1 MQENKNLLCAALLLM
16 FTTVR
21 FIISII
27 MASAYQ
33 SYQTIE
39 RLQEAIGQE
48 VTLNG
53 WVYDTTGKG
62 KLQFIKLRDGSGIAQ
77 CVVFKPNVAE
87 EVFEAA
93 KSLTQES
100 SVRIIGTVRAEER
113 APGGVEVDV
122 KEIKIWQIAKDY
134 PITPKEH
141 GDAFLMEN
149 RHLWLRSTRQ
159 HAIMRVRAT
168 IVKAIRDF
176 FDGNGFTLMDSPILT
191 PAACEGTSTLFET
204 EYFDLGKAYLSQSGQ
219 LYGEASAMAQ
229 GKIYTFGPTFRAEK
243 SKTRRH
249 LTEFWMVEPEAA
261 FFELADDMDLAEDFV
276 EYIVQTVLK
285 HRQQE
290 LATLGRDITKL
301 EKVRRPFHRMS
312 YTEAVEWLNKNN
324 VKLNKKQPD
333 GTEIQVDFPWGE
345 DFGAPQEEALMQQFE
360 KPCIVHRY
368 PTEVKAFYMK
378 RDPDNPK
385 VALAMDMLAP
395 EGAGE
400 IIGGSQREDDFDAL
414 KERILSHDLPLE
426 SFEWYLDLRRYGSV
440 PHSGFGLGLERTVKW
455 ITGAEHIRETNPYP
469 RMIYRIQP

>member
-1 MQENKNLLCAALLLM
+1 MRVSFFLALNNLPNSQILY
-16 FTTVR
+16 
-21 FIISII
+21 SI
-27 MASAYQ
+27 MVVSAYK
-33 SYQTIE
+33 SFQTIE
-39 RLQEAIGQE
+39 QLPSLVGQT
-48 VTLNG
+48 VKLRG

-62 KLQFIKLRDGSGIAQ
+62 KLQFIKLRDGSGVVQ
-77 CVVFKPNVAE
+77 CVMLKTAVSE
-87 EVFEAA
+87 EIFDAA
-93 KSLTQES
+93 KTLTQES
-100 SVRIIGTVRAEER
+100 SLTIHGTVRADER
-113 APGGVEVDV
+113 APSGVEVDV
-122 KEIKIWQIAKDY
+122 TDLQIHHITKDY
-134 PITPKEH
+134 PISPKEH

-168 IVKAIRDF
+168 VVKAIRDF

-229 GKIYTFGPTFRAEK
+229 GKVYTFGPTFRAEK

-249 LTEFWMVEPEAA
+249 LTEFWMVEPEMV

-285 HRQQE
+285 HREAE
-290 LATLGRDITKL
+290 LKALGRDITKL
-301 EKVRRPFHRMS
+301 EKVKRPFHRMS

-324 VKLNKKQPD
+324 VKLNKKQAD
-333 GTEIQVDFPWGE
+333 GTEIQIDFPWGE

-378 RDPDNPK
+378 RDPENPK

-400 IIGGSQREDDFDAL
+400 IIGGSQREDDFEAL

-455 ITGAEHIRETNPYP
+455 ITGADHIRETNPYP
-469 RMIYRIQP
+469 RMIYRIHP

>member
-1 MQENKNLLCAALLLM
+1 MRVSFFLALNNLPNSQILY
-16 FTTVR
+16 
-21 FIISII
+21 SI
-27 MASAYQ
+27 MVVSAYK
-33 SYQTIE
+33 SFQTIE
-39 RLQEAIGQE
+39 QLPSLVGQT
-48 VTLNG
+48 VKLRG

-62 KLQFIKLRDGSGIAQ
+62 KLQFIKLRDGSGVVQ
-77 CVVFKPNVAE
+77 CVMLKTAVSE
-87 EVFEAA
+87 EIFDAA
-93 KSLTQES
+93 KTLTQES
-100 SVRIIGTVRAEER
+100 SLTIHGTVRADER
-113 APGGVEVDV
+113 APSGVEVDV
-122 KEIKIWQIAKDY
+122 TDLQIHHITKDY
-134 PITPKEH
+134 PISPKEH

-168 IVKAIRDF
+168 VVKAIRDF

-229 GKIYTFGPTFRAEK
+229 GKVYTFGPTFRAEK

-249 LTEFWMVEPEAA
+249 LTEFWMVEPEMA

-285 HRQQE
+285 HREAE
-290 LATLGRDITKL
+290 LKALGRDITKL
-301 EKVRRPFHRMS
+301 EKVKRPFHRMS

-324 VKLNKKQPD
+324 VKLNKKQAD
-333 GTEIQVDFPWGE
+333 GTEIQIDFPWGE

-378 RDPDNPK
+378 RDPENPK

-400 IIGGSQREDDFDAL
+400 IIGGSQREDDFEAL

-455 ITGAEHIRETNPYP
+455 ITGADHIRETNPYP
-469 RMIYRIQP
+469 RMIYRIHP

>member
-1 MQENKNLLCAALLLM
+1 M
-16 FTTVR
+16 VV
-21 FIISII
+21 
-27 MASAYQ
+27 SAYK
-33 SYQTIE
+33 SFQTIE
-39 RLQEAIGQE
+39 QLPSLVGQT
-48 VTLNG
+48 VKLRG

-62 KLQFIKLRDGSGIAQ
+62 KLQFIKLRDGSGVVQ
-77 CVVFKPNVAE
+77 CVMLKTAVSE
-87 EVFEAA
+87 EIFDAA
-93 KSLTQES
+93 KTLTQES
-100 SVRIIGTVRAEER
+100 SLTIHGTVRADER
-113 APGGVEVDV
+113 APSGVEVDV
-122 KEIKIWQIAKDY
+122 TDLQIHHITKDY
-134 PITPKEH
+134 PISPKEH

-168 IVKAIRDF
+168 VVKAIRDF

-229 GKIYTFGPTFRAEK
+229 GKVYTFGPTFRAEK

-249 LTEFWMVEPEAA
+249 LTEFWMVEPEMV

-285 HRQQE
+285 HREAE
-290 LATLGRDITKL
+290 LKALGRDITKL
-301 EKVRRPFHRMS
+301 EKVKRPFHRMS

-324 VKLNKKQPD
+324 VKLNKKQAD
-333 GTEIQVDFPWGE
+333 GTEIQIDFPWGE

-378 RDPDNPK
+378 RDPENPK

-400 IIGGSQREDDFDAL
+400 IIGGSQREDDFEAL

-455 ITGAEHIRETNPYP
+455 ITGADHIRETNPYP
-469 RMIYRIQP
+469 RMIYRIHP